1 MRGVRN
7 ATLLAAAVAVAHGVN
22 DLYAAFLPPLLPRIM
37 GKLGLNIAGAAAL
50 AMTLSL
56 AASAL
61 QPVMGWLADRYGRK
75 LFVVGGPLLS
85 VVFLSLVGAAPVYW
99 VLVLFLALG
108 GLGSAAFHPPG
119 ASLAA
124 RAAEG
129 RGSGAR
135 LSYFSFG
142 GAAGYAI
149 GPLVAVAVVGAVGL
163 DGLWLAMLPGLAVLL
178 VVYLAVPGG
187 APRAGG
193 APSPSLPRV
202 ARRLAGP
209 LGLIFGISVVGA
221 FMQRVFLTLVPIIV
235 AQAGGTE
242 GRGALLLSAY
252 LAGSAAGSLTGGF
265 LTDRVP
271 RPALMATLL
280 TLAVPAHTAALVLPV
295 TGVPVLAAA
304 ALAGLVNMAVLPPVV
319 IVAQELVPEGAATTS
334 GIVMGLAWAVASVAM
349 LGAGALGDVIGPRSA
364 ALACVPALLLGTV
377 LALHPALR
385 SRSRPVEA

>member
-1 MRGVRN
+1 M
-7 ATLLAAAVAVAHGVN
+7 AAAIAVAHGVN

-37 GKLGLNIAGAAAL
+37 GKLGLSIAGAAAL

-61 QPVMGWLADRYGRK
+61 QPVMGWLADRFGRK

-85 VVFLSLVGAAPVYW
+85 VVFLSLVGAAPQYW

-124 RAAEG
+124 RANEG

-142 GAAGYAI
+142 GAAGYAV
-149 GPLVAVAVVGAVGL
+149 GPLAAVAVVGAVGL
-163 DGLWLAMLPGLAVLL
+163 GGLWMAMLPGLAVLL
-178 VVYLAVPGG
+178 VVYLVVPGG
-187 APRAGG
+187 APTRPSTPP
-193 APSPSLPRV
+193 PSPLRV
-202 ARRLAGP
+202 ARHLAGP
-209 LGLIFGISVVGA
+209 LGLVFGVSVAGA
-221 FMQRVFLTLVPIIV
+221 FVQRVFLTLMPIIV
-235 AQAGGTE
+235 AQSGGSE

-265 LTDRVP
+265 LTDRMS
-271 RPALMATLL
+271 RPALLALL
-280 TLAVPAHTAALVLPV
+280 TALAVPAHTAALVLPV
-295 TGVPVLAAA
+295 TGTPVLAAA
-304 ALAGLVNMAVLPPVV
+304 ALAGLINMAALPPVV

-334 GIVMGLAWAVASVAM
+334 GIVMGLAWAVASLAM
-349 LGAGALGDVIGPRSA
+349 LAAGALGDMIGPRPA
-364 ALACVPALLLGTV
+364 ALACLPVLLVGTV

-385 SRSRPVEA
+385 SHARPVQR